1 MLKSLVWKFMT
12 DAIVPALAVA
22 TVATVAGTAAVR
34 PASAIE
40 IDKVVSPGGIEAWLV
55 SESAVPLVSVQFAFD
70 GGAAQDPPDRPGVA
84 NLVSVLL
91 DEGAGDI
98 DSAAFQEKLESL
110 AIEMS
115 FDAGRDTFYGAM
127 QTLTENLDEASNLL
141 RLAITEPRF
150 DADAIERMRVQTE
163 SGLRRE
169 LTDPNAVAGRLW
181 SDTVFGSHPYGR
193 PVKGT
198 LETVAAITADDLRA
212 YHERI
217 FARDTLKIAVVGDIT
232 AERLGPLLDEIF
244 GGLPQTADLAPVAE
258 AKLPDGG
265 MRKVVEMEI
274 PQTVIQFGRPGL
286 KRDDPDFVPAYVVN
300 HILGG
305 GAFSSRLY
313 QEVREKR
320 GLSYSV
326 YSFLYP
332 LDRAGLI
339 AGGAATRNDRAAE
352 SLAIIDEEIKRMADE
367 GPTAEELDKAKR
379 YLKGSY
385 PLRFDT
391 STKIARQLVE
401 IQRDKLGIDYI
412 NERNDLIDAVTIED
426 ARRVAQRL
434 YGDGSLYVT
443 MVGRPDGIAA
453 DAKGG

>member
-1 MLKSLVWKFMT
+1 MLKSLVWKVMT
-12 DAIVPALAVA
+12 DTIVPALAVA
-22 TVATVAGTAAVR
+22 TVATAAIR

-40 IDKVVSPGGIEAWLV
+40 IEKVVSPGGIEAWLV
-55 SESAVPLVSVQFAFD
+55 SESAVPLVSFQFAFD
-70 GGAAQDPPDRPGVA
+70 GGAAQDPADRPGVA
-84 NLVSVLL
+84 NMVSILL
-91 DEGAGDI
+91 DEGAGGITASD
-98 DSAAFQEKLESL
+98 FQEKLETL
-110 AIEMS
+110 AIDMS
-115 FDAGRDTFYGAM
+115 FDAGRDAFYGSM
-127 QTLTENLDEASNLL
+127 QTLTENLDEAAGLL

-150 DADAIERMRVQTE
+150 DADAIERMRVQTQ

-169 LTDPNAVAGRLW
+169 LTSPDAVAGRLW
-181 SDTVFGSHPYGR
+181 SHTVFGDHPYGR

-212 YHERI
+212 YRGRV
-217 FARDTLKIAVVGDIT
+217 FARDTLKIAVVGDIA
-232 AERLGPLLDEIF
+232 AERLSPLLDEVF
-244 GGLPQTADLAPVAE
+244 GGLPEKAELVPVAE
-258 AKLPDGG
+258 ATLPEGG
-265 MRKVVEMEI
+265 VRKVVEMEI

-286 KRDDPDFVPAYVVN
+286 KRDDPDFIPAYVVN

-326 YSFLYP
+326 YSYLYP

-352 SLAIIDEEIKRMADE
+352 SLAIIDEEIRRMAGE
-367 GPTAEELDKAKR
+367 GPSEEELEKAKR
-379 YLKGSY
+379 FLKGSY

-401 IQRDKLGIDYI
+401 IQRDDLGIDYI

-426 ARRVAQRL
+426 ARRVARRL

-443 MVGRPDGIAA
+443 MVGRPDGVETP
-453 DAKGG
+453 AKGG